1 MATYYV
7 RPDGNNSNAGTG
19 PATTQAWQTIG
30 NIFKSG
36 SVVVGGDIVYIA
48 PGTYTETI
56 TVLAT
61 SPTSEVQIV
70 GNPTSSQF
78 PGVNAGVVKLSAYNA
93 AGTAVVNSGTFLLSA
108 TSKNYYA
115 FSNLVFEGAPASGG
129 FAVGFATSRY
139 IKFSKCVFRAETVGG
154 ANFSGSQLFLSA
166 PTSTALDAT
175 IEQCYFGSSQNPAV
189 YLEGQAQLS
198 DTTVIRS
205 CFFDGAGQGAVGLI
219 GALNAWTITAS
230 IVNCTFQNS
239 NQGIYQLSGSSTAF
253 LTIRNCLFKRCTTAI
268 TGSSSTS
275 GVQTYNRFISC
286 NSNVTNIPTSATSSS
301 AGVYGVDNIESL
313 LHGLNNL
320 QPYTSYISSPNTS
333 FGIATGA
340 PATDLYGV
348 TWTGTSPDA
357 GAGTYRV
364 ITSNP
369 TNIQYNGGVERNA
382 STITIAPGSTSQSI
396 ELYLGVTGL
405 TASTAGLSAYY
416 NRTRSADV
424 QINLQAR
431 NITQNWT
438 SGGFAEVNANTMPGV
453 YRLDIPNEALAAGA
467 DDVTVVVR
475 GASGTNG
482 AVMSIKLSSGGLTTA
497 QTASAV
503 WGALTN
509 DHTTHGTFGWNVL
522 RADQDSKEGLVTLH
536 QSGGISRVDADVHA
550 IANDT
555 AAATALKGALNH
567 DGTGYVDSDV
577 VRISTSTA
585 AADELEGA
593 LLHNGTDYID
603 SNLLSGN
610 STRVFVGRF
619 QLTQTGT
626 TQGDIIEAF
635 TTDTPSFELQL
646 FDGDNNIVPVT
657 GATLGLR
664 ILDVTS
670 TVVETGTPTI
680 EYGTGGIV
688 RWTAPG
694 SYVSI
699 GCPAGMY
706 RLFVD
711 RTVSGTTTT
720 FGPLQIKV
728 QVQ

>member
-19 PATTQAWQTIG
+19 PAANQAWQTLARIVQAG
-30 NIFKSG
+30 TAFTSG
-36 SVVVGGDIVYIA
+36 DTVYIA
-48 PGTYTETI
+48 PGTYRQSI
-56 TVLAT
+56 TTTATYT
-61 SPTSEVQIV
+61 SPTYFT
-70 GNPTSSQF
+70 GDPTASQF
-78 PGVNAGVVKLSAYNA
+78 PGVTPGIVRITNFLTNDNSAATNQLLWGGVTFDYINISNIYFDHSSLNGGIYYTGTGNNSSIRNCVFSGNSAAGAGVGTPSIRLTSVKNTLIENCIVMRSYLGALITTTSDTDTNVDIRNCTIAGTNDYGLFIGQTTGGGINVTNNLFHFTR
-93 AGTAVVNSGTFLLSA
+93 GTAVFFSGAGNATAISYVTNNIFYSCVGSVGGSSSVNIIENYNRRVNSGGNSTVL
-108 TSKNYYA
+108 TGA
-115 FSNLVFEGAPASGG
+115 FTVTDGAPQFDFGHSSLFGL
-129 FAVGFATSRY
+129 AVQ
-139 IKFSKCVFRAETVGG
+139 KPFS
-154 ANFSGSQLFLSA
+154 S
-166 PTSTALDAT
+166 
-175 IEQCYFGSSQNPAV
+175 
-189 YLEGQAQLS
+189 
-198 DTTVIRS
+198 
-205 CFFDGAGQGAVGLI
+205 
-219 GALNAWTITAS
+219 
-230 IVNCTFQNS
+230 
-239 NQGIYQLSGSSTAF
+239 
-253 LTIRNCLFKRCTTAI
+253 I
-268 TGSSSTS
+268 TGSVNVGAGLSTYAS
-275 GVQTYNRFISC
+275 T
-286 NSNVTNIPTSATSSS
+286 
-301 AGVYGVDNIESL
+301 
-313 LHGLNNL
+313 
-320 QPYTSYISSPNTS
+320 
-333 FGIATGA
+333 
-340 PATDLYGV
+340 TDLYGQ
-348 TWTGTSPDA
+348 TWSAGASLPDIGCAAAVQASGTS
-357 GAGTYRV
+357 YYY
-364 ITSNP
+364 P
-369 TNIQYNGGVERNA
+369 TERNA

-396 ELYLGVTGL
+396 ELYLGATGL
-405 TASTAGLSAYY
+405 TASTSGLSAYY

-424 QINLQAR
+424 QIPLVAR

-438 SGGFAEVNANTMPGV
+438 SGGFAEVNPNTMPGV

-482 AVMSIKLSSGGLTTA
+482 AVVSIKLSSGGLTTA

-509 DHTTHGTFGWNVL
+509 DHTTHGTYGWNVL

-536 QSGGISRVDADVHA
+536 QSGGISRVDADIHA

-585 AADELEGA
+585 AANELEGA

-610 STRVFVGRF
+610 STQVFVGRF

>member
-7 RPDGNNSNAGTG
+7 SASTGSNTNNGLSASAPWLTLVFALGAASGTNPG
-19 PATTQAWQTIG
+19 
-30 NIFKSG
+30 
-36 SVVVGGDIVYIA
+36 VVGGDIIYVA
-48 PGTYTETI
+48 PGNYNEAVTI
-56 TVLAT
+56 GFT
-61 SPTSEVQIV
+61 SPSSTVQILGDPLNLQGFPSV
-70 GNPTSSQF
+70 VPGIVNWFNSSV
-78 PGVNAGVVKLSAYNA
+78 PL
-93 AGTAVVNSGTFLLSA
+93 TA
-108 TSKNYYA
+108 TSKNNITFKNFY
-115 FSNLVFEGAPASGG
+115 FESRSNSGS
-129 FAVGFATSRY
+129 VSATNCYSWTY
-139 IKFSKCVFRAETVGG
+139 EKCVFASRIVHTVAQSVSLSLTINKCVFGIGILDRSVTLTGASG
-154 ANFSGSQLFLSA
+154 ANYNINTVINDCVSVSPYGFLSLNGNIGGVTVYNCTGFA
-166 PTSTALDAT
+166 YDQVFRNMSANTTDKLIIKNTFMSAGSNNAVFANST
-175 IEQCYFGSSQNPAV
+175 N
-189 YLEGQAQLS
+189 
-198 DTTVIRS
+198 TTVLDYCHRYGNIY
-205 CFFDGAGQGAVGLI
+205 
-219 GALNAWTITAS
+219 NATETNTITTL
-230 IVNCTFQNS
+230 NY
-239 NQGIYQLSGSSTAF
+239 GIDFGYSR
-253 LTIRNCLFKRCTTAI
+253 LT
-268 TGSSSTS
+268 G
-275 GVQTYNRFISC
+275 
-286 NSNVTNIPTSATSSS
+286 
-301 AGVYGVDNIESL
+301 
-313 LHGLNNL
+313 
-320 QPYTSYISSPNTS
+320 
-333 FGIATGA
+333 FGINDFFAPYSDSVNVASGTATGA
-340 PATDLYGV
+340 PATDIYGV
-348 TWTGTSPDA
+348 TWLGNPDI
-357 GAGTYRV
+357 GAPQR
-364 ITSNP
+364 SSSLNFQQQANP
-369 TNIQYNGGVERNA
+369 LERNA

-396 ELYLGVTGL
+396 ELYLGATGL
-405 TASTAGLSAYY
+405 TASTSGLSAYY

-438 SGGFAEVNANTMPGV
+438 SGGFAEVNPNTMPGV

-497 QTASAV
+497 QTSSAV
-503 WGALTN
+503 WNALTN

-536 QSGGISRVDADVHA
+536 QSGGVSRVDADIHA
-550 IANDT
+550 VVNDT
-555 AAATALKGALNH
+555 AAATALKGALLH

-577 VRISTSTA
+577 VRISTSVA
-585 AADELEGA
+585 AANELEGA

-603 SNLLSGN
+603 ANLLSGN

-619 QLTQTGT
+619 QMTQTGT

-635 TTDTPSFELQL
+635 TTDTPAFELQL
-646 FDGDNNIVPVT
+646 FDGDNNLVPVT

-694 SYVSI
+694 TYLSI

-706 RLFVD
+706 RMFVD